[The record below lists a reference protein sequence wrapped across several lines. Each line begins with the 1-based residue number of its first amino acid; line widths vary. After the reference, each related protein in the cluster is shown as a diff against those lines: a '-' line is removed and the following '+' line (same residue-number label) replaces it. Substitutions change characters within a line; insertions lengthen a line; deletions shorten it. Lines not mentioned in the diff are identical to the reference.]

1 MFDQSEFK
9 FDEQSS
15 MYGPRD
21 SGPCAT
27 EKDTIERLLNTAGI
41 FLAVSFCG
49 VVLQARELYRSEGKQ
64 QVALFLM
71 DLICAY
77 HEMGVLLPIAI
88 CYDDM
93 YGTQHA
99 PPHPSAL
106 HHPCLPTLSLL
117 LSLLATCAPC
127 TRAHFTCT
135 TGLYWLEVEFAPAL
149 LVIFHC
155 RRVLRTQVPPARSA
169 PVFDGRKLVGC
180 LRSMPGPLLR
190 RVPHGKPRDHFLPV
204 FTQPEEVHPNCRS
217 KHPELR
223 ANKPDGEQT

>member
-1 MFDQSEFK
+1 MWDSRPHKNPGKNGQFDTALYVQDPPPGLFGRVSSRRGSARRSLNLFDQSEFK
-9 FDEQSS
+9 FDEESS

-21 SGPCAT
+21 SGQCAT
-27 EKDTIERLLNTAGI
+27 EKDTIERLQNTAGI

-99 PPHPSAL
+99 PTHPSAL
-106 HHPCLPTLSLL
+106 YHPCLPTLILL
-117 LSLLATCAPC
+117 LSLLATCAPR

-135 TGLYWLEVEFAPAL
+135 TGLYWLEFEFAPL
-149 LVIFHC
+149 L
-155 RRVLRTQVPPARSA
+155 RVLCTICASCARHI
-169 PVFDGRKLVGC
+169 
-180 LRSMPGPLLR
+180 PLLA
-190 RVPHGKPRDHFLPV
+190 GA
-204 FTQPEEVHPNCRS
+204 PNTGATCS
-217 KHPELR
+217 L
-223 ANKPDGEQT
+223 GSCL